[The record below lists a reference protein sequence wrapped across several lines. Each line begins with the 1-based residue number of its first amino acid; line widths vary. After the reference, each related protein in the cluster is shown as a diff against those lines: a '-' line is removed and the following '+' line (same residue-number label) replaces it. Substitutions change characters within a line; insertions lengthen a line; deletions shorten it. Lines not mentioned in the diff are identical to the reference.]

1 MVARGGMENSM
12 LWRKLHDPDSITPRK
27 NTSSWPP
34 PFPSK
39 YGQLPQIGSPQP
51 NAENQL
57 VPINRGKEKS
67 SPRFGLQGGM
77 DYDTDERVRQ
87 VEMRL
92 SVSERSNRALLEE
105 VLRLQTDLK
114 NNTKRSEEI
123 LIEEREARRQLE
135 TAIKLSN
142 EIISHLSKR
151 IQETEDKIAEEKSA
165 LSNLYSHT
173 KSMEQAV
180 YSNQKENEAKKD
192 VHAQRIQDLRTELV
206 ETIQSKN
213 QLEKV
218 TYTLTDEIRNLRS
231 KLDTQQAEFSS
242 MINDL
247 RNRAKRLEDEN
258 RTQKRKSRLLLP
270 IDTMRKQTDL
280 HSRSDVQTT
289 QLRGQVET
297 RLAELRDV
305 LIDLRAKQEDELA
318 ERRNL
323 EASMQQKIGELYTT
337 INEQTRKREETMHSV
352 DMLLREKEHNA
363 QSDRLNLSAK
373 LNDNAEEINKKLL
386 SKEMKL
392 REEIQ
397 TKYLQLE
404 KMLHTEQQL
413 RQEFER
419 AARDDTER
427 RWQTLKKVLDEE
439 MIGVKEVMKG
449 DRGKTRE
456 TLAKLDQ
463 SITILE
469 KQLEENKKQ
478 VDKILAAEIKSRKI
492 HETQTNERIAS
503 VNEKLQIATST
514 LQQAIGGINQQ
525 HSANMEKVKREMKT
539 VLNEQ
544 QQGTVRAMTDLDTRL
559 VQMKQRLATLEDSL
573 DAKVTM
579 ASAAMS
585 SNLREK
591 VDAIS
596 KWQDATGDTLRE
608 LGRSVQTMPQEIY
621 SLEEKY
627 KLLKAEMD
635 SRVSHESDAR
645 MREIEIMRQE
655 IFDLRSRMDRGPK
668 PASIQDL
675 EATNVGVRKLADS
688 IQTVKTV
695 LGMKVQSEQ
704 RLRISGLQDLQ
715 SQINQL
721 KVLTNSG
728 IPFTSLPHSQ
738 KDFDTGL
745 GWDDMGT
752 ATSHTYNTDQ
762 SRAQI
767 AEPHKFADEPIK
779 EATKEGNSPFPNVNK
794 PSHNLNSPPVQRDEE
809 KTPDWKTPRTP
820 KTYSPPPTKR
830 DKSPLGGEQT
840 PENWKTPRKT
850 PETKR
855 DSVDEGIDDIKTA
868 DPENNTETE
877 THRNKTPGMKT
888 LSKSRNASAKAL
900 TTKAPSP
907 VGNRTHKG
915 TDSSGNW

>member
-1 MVARGGMENSM
+1 MAEQVWDER
-12 LWRKLHDPDSITPRK
+12 
-27 NTSSWPP
+27 PP

-57 VPINRGKEKS
+57 VPVNRGKEKH
-67 SPRFGLQGGM
+67 SPRFGFQGGM

-151 IQETEDKIAEEKSA
+151 IQETEDKILEEKSA

-180 YSNQKENEAKKD
+180 YSNQKEIEAKKD
-192 VHAQRIQDLRTELV
+192 AHAQRIQDLRTELV

-231 KLDTQQAEFSS
+231 KLDTQQAEFST

-258 RTQKRKSRLLLP
+258 RTQ

-305 LIDLRAKQEDELA
+305 LIDLRAKQEDEQA

-323 EASMQQKIGELYTT
+323 EASMQQKIGELYTS
-337 INEQTRKREETMHSV
+337 INEQTRKREETMHTV

-363 QSDRLNLSAK
+363 QSDRLNLSSK
-373 LNDNAEEINKKLL
+373 LNDNVEELNKKLL
-386 SKEMKL
+386 AKEMKL

-397 TKYLQLE
+397 TKYMQLE
-404 KMLHTEQQL
+404 KMLHTEQQS

-419 AARDDTER
+419 AARDDIER

-439 MIGVKEVMKG
+439 MLGVKEVMKG
-449 DRGKTRE
+449 DRGKARE

-478 VDKILAAEIKSRKI
+478 VDKILAAEIKSR
-492 HETQTNERIAS
+492 
-503 VNEKLQIATST
+503 
-514 LQQAIGGINQQ
+514 
-525 HSANMEKVKREMKT
+525 
-539 VLNEQ
+539 
-544 QQGTVRAMTDLDTRL
+544 
-559 VQMKQRLATLEDSL
+559 
-573 DAKVTM
+573 
-579 ASAAMS
+579 
-585 SNLREK
+585 
-591 VDAIS
+591 
-596 KWQDATGDTLRE
+596 
-608 LGRSVQTMPQEIY
+608 
-621 SLEEKY
+621 
-627 KLLKAEMD
+627 
-635 SRVSHESDAR
+635 
-645 MREIEIMRQE
+645 
-655 IFDLRSRMDRGPK
+655 
-668 PASIQDL
+668 
-675 EATNVGVRKLADS
+675 
-688 IQTVKTV
+688 
-695 LGMKVQSEQ
+695 
-704 RLRISGLQDLQ
+704 
-715 SQINQL
+715 
-721 KVLTNSG
+721 
-728 IPFTSLPHSQ
+728 
-738 KDFDTGL
+738 
-745 GWDDMGT
+745 
-752 ATSHTYNTDQ
+752 
-762 SRAQI
+762 
-767 AEPHKFADEPIK
+767 
-779 EATKEGNSPFPNVNK
+779 
-794 PSHNLNSPPVQRDEE
+794 
-809 KTPDWKTPRTP
+809 
-820 KTYSPPPTKR
+820 
-830 DKSPLGGEQT
+830 
-840 PENWKTPRKT
+840 
-850 PETKR
+850 
-855 DSVDEGIDDIKTA
+855 
-868 DPENNTETE
+868 
-877 THRNKTPGMKT
+877 
-888 LSKSRNASAKAL
+888 
-900 TTKAPSP
+900 
-907 VGNRTHKG
+907 
-915 TDSSGNW
+915 